1 MAIGKVDGELR
12 SHWLAVAAHVGLLSG
27 CRTKKQNKRKWVFG
41 CWVGLGDWLTNG
53 DDVDDDAIRRTQ
65 ACACRCCLYV

>member
-1 MAIGKVDGELR
+1 MVSCVATGSRLLR
-12 SHWLAVAAHVGLLSG
+12 TWGCCQVAEQKNKTNENG
-27 CRTKKQNKRKWVFG
+27 CLV
-41 CWVGLGDWLTNG
+41 VGLGDGLTNG